1 MDFISCNA
9 TENYML
15 DLHLSELKNNLNNL
29 LKHLNNNNSN
39 FLFNSKDNITST
51 LKEVIHTLSLKNDC
65 VNNDDIKK
73 LEFQSKSLNIITP
86 VYYKTSINSNFT
98 YIDVCINTLLR
109 LKNNYNTPSSYYSI
123 YLNELY
129 IYLSFLKNYTS
140 WLRSDLL
147 VL

>member
-29 LKHLNNNNSN
+29 LKNLNNNNFN

-51 LKEVIHTLSLKNDC
+51 LKEVINTLSIKSDC